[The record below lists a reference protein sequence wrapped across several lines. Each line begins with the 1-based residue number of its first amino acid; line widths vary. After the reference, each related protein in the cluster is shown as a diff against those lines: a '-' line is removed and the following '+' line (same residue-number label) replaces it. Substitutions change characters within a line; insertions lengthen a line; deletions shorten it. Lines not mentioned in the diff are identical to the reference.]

1 MMARGGGGG
10 GGRRLLDASFV
21 AEAMA
26 PQAVGV
32 NVQRKLAGKVFNE
45 LELSQAIPYVSSD
58 KTTQKLL

>member
-1 MMARGGGGG
+1 
-10 GGRRLLDASFV
+10 LLDASFV

-58 KTTQKLL
+58 KMTQKLLR